1 MDAVRL
7 YVGGGEDDFIEWRR
21 QQDHAK
27 IGCSIEGSGGILS
40 LRRHFVCIGDMN
52 RMYTQRKRGGGFM
65 CIEDEGF
72 WRVMNRALLKTKQP
86 ICEEP
91 Y

>member
-1 MDAVRL
+1 MDEVRL
-7 YVGGGEDDFIEWRR
+7 YVRGGEDFIEWRR
-21 QQDHAK
+21 TQDHAK
-27 IGCSIEGSGGILS
+27 IGCSIEGSY
-40 LRRHFVCIGDMN
+40 VCIGDMN
-52 RMYTQRKRGGGFM
+52 RMDSQRKRGGGFM

-72 WRVMNRALLKTKQP
+72 WKVMNRALLKTKQP